1 MATLTVLK
9 YPHPLLKQRAHPVTR
24 FDAELGRL
32 AEDMLQTMYLE
43 GGIGLAAIQVGQ
55 LRRLVVMDLRDAPG
69 APVAEEEDGEEVDRE
84 LRRNPRVF
92 VNPVITASSGETV
105 SEEGCL
111 SVSEYTAEVR
121 RAAKVALSYQTP
133 AGEARQEEFEG
144 LGAICIQHEIDHLN
158 GLLFIDRLPPLKRQ
172 MVRKRLAKLARS
184 A

>member
-1 MATLTVLK
+1 MVPLTVLK
-9 YPHPLLKQRAHPVTR
+9 YPNPLLKQRAHPVTR
-24 FDAELGRL
+24 FDTELGRL
-32 AEDMLQTMYLE
+32 AEDMLQTMYIE

-55 LRRLVVMDLRDAPG
+55 LRRVVVMDLRDAPG
-69 APVAEEEDGEEVDRE
+69 APGTEVEEGDAE

-92 VNPVITASSGETV
+92 VNPAIAASSGETV

-111 SVSEYTAEVR
+111 SVSDYTAEVR
-121 RAAKVALSYQTP
+121 RAARVTLSFQTP
-133 AGEARQEEFEG
+133 AGEARQEEIEG
-144 LGAICIQHEIDHLN
+144 LGAICIQHEIDHLD